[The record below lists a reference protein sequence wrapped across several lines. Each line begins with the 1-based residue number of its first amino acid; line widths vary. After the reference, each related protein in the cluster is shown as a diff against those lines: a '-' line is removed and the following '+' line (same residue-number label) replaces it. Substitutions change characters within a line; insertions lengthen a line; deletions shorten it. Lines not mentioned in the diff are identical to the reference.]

1 MTQGKM
7 NWIEI
12 PATDQNESISFYE
25 KVFGWKIDRNESN
38 PEYPMFYDGAGSGGA
53 FVSFRKPSGDSGIVP
68 SIAVPSI
75 DETLDAV
82 SSNGGKVVK
91 GKTDIVEGKDWFAIF
106 EDPAGNHLALYE
118 SFSEG

>member
-1 MTQGKM
+1 MLEGRM
-7 NWIEI
+7 NWTEI
-12 PATDQNESISFYE
+12 PATDQ
-25 KVFGWKIDRNESN
+25 KHR
-38 PEYPMFYDGAGSGGA
+38 
-53 FVSFRKPSGDSGIVP
+53 
-68 SIAVPSI
+68 VPSI

-118 SFSEG
+118 SASEG